1 MKILK
6 LASEKSVWSGY
17 NYYEDKKVISY
28 KRIEDCIYQGKVS
41 GSDNAVY
48 DVTLNVDR
56 PKKSTCNCPFA
67 DGRYV
72 VCKHAVALYFAIF
85 PNYAI
90 EYKKQV
96 DIEQEKY
103 EDWVNSLPSRIE
115 KHVRKLSKQE
125 AQNELL
131 DILLNSDEWVLER
144 YARQHHIDEV

>member
-6 LASEKSVWSGY
+6 LASEMSVWCGY

-67 DGRYV
+67 DGRHV

-125 AQNELL
+125 SQNELL